1 MAVCDF
7 SAIHQYQR
15 RFTGIGGGGAANL
28 AIDIQEAASIS
39 GARFYCLCVA
49 DIWMVSV
56 AVNVVLQPSVLSPEC
71 CSEPAPG
78 RQTSRFFCF
87 RIQIC

>member
-15 RFTGIGGGGAANL
+15 RFTGIGWGGGEGEGAANL
-28 AIDIQEAASIS
+28 AIDIQEEASIS
-39 GARFYCLCVA
+39 GAQFYCLCVA

-56 AVNVVLQPSVLSPEC
+56 AVNVVLQPSVLSLL
-71 CSEPAPG
+71 
-78 RQTSRFFCF
+78 Q
-87 RIQIC
+87 